1 MTRSDPARTSFPRAG
16 GRAHKWSRKGAIV
29 SVAGTLIISCALVFN
44 IFGNQP
50 TAFEKATTLVFSTS
64 LPEFIALA
72 NDPGHDQRFVWDS
85 DKCSAPV
92 LGSAGKTYDFSDAC
106 RRHDFGY
113 RNFSRIDGGKKW
125 TKALRER
132 VDRRFLSDMNAS
144 CAARKKIERGA
155 CRTWA
160 ELYYTAVRRY
170 GGP

>member
-1 MTRSDPARTSFPRAG
+1 MS
-16 GRAHKWSRKGAIV
+16 AHKWSRKGAIV
-29 SVAGTLIISCALVFN
+29 SIIGSLLVGIALTFN

-50 TAFEKATTLVFSTS
+50 TPFEKTSTWVFSTPLS
-64 LPEFIALA
+64 EFIAA
-72 NDPGHDQRFVWDS
+72 ADDPKHDGQLVWES

-92 LGSAGKTYDFSDAC
+92 LGSAGRTYDFTDAC
-106 RRHDFGY
+106 RRHDFAY

-132 VDRRFLSDMNAS
+132 VDRRFLSDMRNS
-144 CAARKKIERGA
+144 CAARKSVERAA

-160 ELYYTAVRRY
+160 DLYYAAVRRY

>member
-1 MTRSDPARTSFPRAG
+1 M
-16 GRAHKWSRKGAIV
+16 RAHKWSRKGAIV
-29 SVAGTLIISCALVFN
+29 SIVGTLLVGIALTFN
-44 IFGNQP
+44 ILGHQA
-50 TAFEKATTLVFSTS
+50 TAFEKASTWMFSTP
-64 LPEFIALA
+64 LRDFIAAA
-72 NDPGHDQRFVWDS
+72 NDPGHDPRLVWDS

-92 LGSAGKTYDFSDAC
+92 LGSAGKTYDFTDAC

-132 VDRRFLSDMNAS
+132 VDRRFLTDMRDS
-144 CAARKKIERGA
+144 CAARKKIERAA

-160 ELYYTAVRRY
+160 DLYYTAVRQY